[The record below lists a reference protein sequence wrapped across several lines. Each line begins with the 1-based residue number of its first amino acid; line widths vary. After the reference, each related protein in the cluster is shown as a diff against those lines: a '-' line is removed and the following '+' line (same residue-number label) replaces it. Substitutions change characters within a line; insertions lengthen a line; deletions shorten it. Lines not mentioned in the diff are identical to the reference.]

1 VRGRAD
7 RGRRRVRA
15 EAYPAALLAAVVAG
29 RGCRADRAP
38 RMDPTAEADEPGRAS
53 EVGGL

>member
-1 VRGRAD
+1 
-7 RGRRRVRA
+7 VRA